1 MRLGTLEITNFRV
14 IRHAT
19 LEFDDK
25 VTGIIGPN
33 GSGKS
38 SIIEAIAW
46 ALYGNPVA
54 RSGKDEIKSTLA
66 GPSED
71 CGVSLEFEIRGEQ
84 YRISRRLVGKSERP
98 EVNLFRGGKPESVGA
113 AETGKHI
120 VRLLGLDWRGFLT
133 SFLARQQEL
142 NALAT
147 LRPAERRDHLV
158 GMLGIQRLDKALQ
171 KVKEDTRL
179 LGQQADM
186 IEKQVAQTEVLA
198 ERLAELKTRSKQLS
212 EQRESLSGALLSAKE
227 QFVAIETVYRE
238 HQEKEALCSQL
249 QARIETAEKTRL
261 HISNQIEALQKTEAE
276 LVEAEKECAKLAGE
290 LVDHDSL
297 KSTFEDL
304 KSARRQME
312 HRESL
317 DSQLKAARAES
328 EQIARKIESIQS
340 DMDLNRKALADLP
353 SDVTA
358 QCAAVQQA
366 LEKVRKD
373 WSDCKAEVSL
383 AERECERLQ
392 DQLKSID
399 QIGSDTVCDRCHRP
413 FGDDLPD
420 IREHLGAELTTSS
433 SVLTGHQKKLEDH
446 RREGETLR
454 RKSDEYEKQS
464 RQVQE
469 LGIRHEALE
478 TAFVEARSRH
488 QAVVDRIEQLKV
500 QLDGLNEEP
509 FDSAQFEQLRLKLEK
524 LDETNRRM
532 LQLKGK
538 LTGLPTARK
547 DLGKALGQ
555 LTATESEIA
564 EYVRQRDDLGF
575 DSQKFNAIKADFAE
589 KQQAFDKARD
599 SHLTVCRELELVE
612 KEHQLKTEELERLG
626 EAAKELENCRANRFY
641 SEKLGLLFA
650 EFRKHVISRIRPRLA
665 ELSSEIIA
673 EMSGGKY
680 SLVELDQ
687 DYNLRVMDFGQYF
700 GVDRFSGGE
709 KDLASL
715 CLRLSISLA
724 LTESAG
730 LDRSFVILD
739 EVFGSQDDNRRQL
752 IFEALS
758 RLKSRFPQMLLI
770 THLEELKHKVET
782 LIEMVPTA
790 SGWSEVKVNGESA

>member
-19 LEFDDK
+19 IEFDDK

-66 GPSED
+66 RPSED

-84 YRISRRLVGKSERP
+84 YRISRRLIGKSERP
-98 EVNLFRGGKPESVGA
+98 EVNLFRNGRPESVGA
-113 AETGKHI
+113 SETGRHI

-179 LGQQADM
+179 LGQEADM
-186 IEKQVAQTEVLA
+186 IERQVAQTEILA
-198 ERLAELKTRSKQLS
+198 RRIAELKTQS
-212 EQRESLSGALLSAKE
+212 EQLIEQCENLAGALAMAKD
-227 QFVAIETVYRE
+227 QFAGVETTFRE
-238 HQEKEALCSQL
+238 HQEKQAQCSQL

-261 HISNQIEALQKTEAE
+261 HISNQIDALRRTEDE
-276 LVEAEKECAKLAGE
+276 LVEAEGECANLSE
-290 LVDHDSL
+290 DLVDYDSL
-297 KSTFEDL
+297 KSAFETM
-304 KSARRQME
+304 KSARRQKE

-317 DSQLKAARAES
+317 ESQVKAAQIEG
-328 EQIARKIESIQS
+328 EQIVRKIESIRS
-340 DMDLNRKALADLP
+340 DMSSNRKALADLP
-353 SDVTA
+353 PD
-358 QCAAVQQA
+358 AAVQYATVQQA
-366 LEKVRKD
+366 LEKARTD
-373 WSDCKAEVSL
+373 WSDRKSEVSL
-383 AERECERLQ
+383 AERECKRLQ

-399 QIGSDTVCDRCHRP
+399 QIGPDTVCDRCHRP
-413 FGDDLPD
+413 FGDDLPG
-420 IREHLGAELTTSS
+420 IREHLATELAASS
-433 SVLTGHQKKLEDH
+433 SVLEAHQKKLEEH
-446 RREGETLR
+446 RLQGETLR
-454 RKSDEYEKQS
+454 KKSDEYQKQS
-464 RQVQE
+464 RQIQE
-469 LGIRHEALE
+469 LGIRHEALD
-478 TAFVEARSRH
+478 TALKEAKGRL
-488 QAVVDRIEQLKV
+488 QAVTDRIEQLEG
-500 QLDGLNEEP
+500 QLERMNEVS
-509 FDSAQFEQLRLKLEK
+509 FDSAQFEQLQAKLER

-538 LTGLPTARK
+538 LTGLPTVRTDLDKAR
-547 DLGKALGQ
+547 GQ
-555 LTATESEIA
+555 LTVTESEMA
-564 EYVRQRDDLGF
+564 DYVRQRDGLGF
-575 DSQKFNAIKADFAE
+575 DSQKFEAIKAEFAE

-599 SHLTVCRELELVE
+599 SHLSVRRDFELAE
-612 KEHQLKTEELERLG
+612 KERQIKSEELERLG
-626 EAAKELENCRANRFY
+626 EAARALEECRTSRFY

-650 EFRKHVISRIRPRLA
+650 DFRKHVISRIRPRLA
-665 ELSSEIIA
+665 ELSSEIIV

-680 SLVELDQ
+680 SLVELDE

-739 EVFGSQDDNRRQL
+739 EVFGSQDTNRRDL

-782 LIEMVPTA
+782 LIEMIPTA